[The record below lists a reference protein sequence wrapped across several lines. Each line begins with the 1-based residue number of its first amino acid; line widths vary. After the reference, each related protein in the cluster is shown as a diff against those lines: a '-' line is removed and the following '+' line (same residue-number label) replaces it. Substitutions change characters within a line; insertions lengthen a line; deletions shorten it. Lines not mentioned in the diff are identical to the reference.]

1 MKETVKLKT
10 LSITCASNVVTMSAC
25 AYQSGCPT
33 VLVKY
38 NQ

>member
-1 MKETVKLKT
+1 MKDKVKT
-10 LSITCASNVVTMSAC
+10 LKVSAASSVVTMSAC
-25 AYQSGCPT
+25 AYQSSCPT

>member
-10 LSITCASNVVTMSAC
+10 LNISCVSNVVAMSAC
-25 AYQSGCPT
+25 AYQSSCPT
-33 VLVKY
+33 VLVKF

>member
-1 MKETVKLKT
+1 MRKVRLEAKQVS
-10 LSITCASNVVTMSAC
+10 SILTMSAC
-25 AYQSGCPT
+25 AYQSSCPT

>member
-1 MKETVKLKT
+1 MKETVKIKT
-10 LSITCASNVVTMSAC
+10 LNISCVSNVVAMNAC
-25 AYQSGCPT
+25 AYQSSCPS

>member
-1 MKETVKLKT
+1 MKETIKLKT
-10 LSITCASNVVTMSAC
+10 LSISCSSNVVTMSAC
-25 AYQSGCPT
+25 AYQSSCPT

>member
-10 LSITCASNVVTMSAC
+10 LNISCASNVIAMSAC
-25 AYQSGCPT
+25 AYQSSCPT
-33 VLVKY
+33 VLVKF